1 MKQETMSVPPAS
13 KRRSRIYKT
22 ETNCSRFSL
31 VNPPGAKTL
40 QDNLSNSVS
49 RQSSFFSGKEQG
61 GYSETGTNL
70 LSLGGL
76 FIYLFL
82 TRTSCWR
89 RNQ

>member
-1 MKQETMSVPPAS
+1 MSVPPAS
-13 KRRSRIYKT
+13 ERRSRIYKT
-22 ETNCSRFSL
+22 KTNFSS
-31 VNPPGAKTL
+31 VNPPGAKSL
-40 QDNLSNSVS
+40 QDNLSDSVS
-49 RQSSFFSGKEQG
+49 RQLSFFSGKEQG

-70 LSLGGL
+70 LGLGGL

>member
-1 MKQETMSVPPAS
+1 MPPAS

-31 VNPPGAKTL
+31 VNPPGAKSL
-40 QDNLSNSVS
+40 QNNLPDSVS
-49 RQSSFFSGKEQG
+49 RQLSFFSGKEQG

-70 LSLGGL
+70 LGVGGL

>member
-1 MKQETMSVPPAS
+1 MPPAS

-31 VNPPGAKTL
+31 VNPLGAKSL
-40 QDNLSNSVS
+40 QNNLPDSVS
-49 RQSSFFSGKEQG
+49 RQLSFFSGKEQG

-70 LSLGGL
+70 LGVGGL